1 MTSGFALSPF
11 AVICLMFS
19 VSAGRAPVRAVTDGV
34 GRRVELPETPRR
46 VVALTPSI
54 AEIMYSIG
62 AGGEIVGV
70 TDHTDYPS
78 EARAKPSVGGMVDP
92 SIERIVTLR
101 PDLVL
106 ATLESNRP
114 TTIDGLQRL
123 GIPVFVIRPEGLDG
137 ILEAVEQVGVALNRV
152 SDARAAVERLRVRR
166 QEVAR
171 RVMGFARP
179 RVFVLIWPD
188 PVVTVGRHAFVTEAI
203 EAAGGQCVTSDLP
216 QPWPRLSLEEV
227 VRLAPDTI
235 VLIANGHPTL
245 AIDEL
250 KTRPGWDRVP
260 AVIAHRFIEI
270 DARLEHSSPVV
281 FDALEELARV
291 LHPEAFEER
300 PRPERAAKP
309 ASESEWG
316 WGPTSSEKR

>member
-1 MTSGFALSPF
+1 MRRALALGLVAAMCLIAGASAGEA
-11 AVICLMFS
+11 AVRS
-19 VSAGRAPVRAVTDGV
+19 VSDGV
-34 GRRVELPETPRR
+34 GRRVELPDTPRR
-46 VVALTPSI
+46 IVTLTPSL
-54 AEIMYSIG
+54 AEIVYGIG
-62 AGGEIVGV
+62 AGDAIAAV

-78 EARAKPSVGGMVDP
+78 AARAKPSVGGMVDP
-92 SIERIVTLR
+92 SVERIVALR

-106 ATLESNRP
+106 ATLESNRQ

-137 ILEAVEQVGVALNRV
+137 ILQAVEQVGLALNRI

-166 QEVAR
+166 QDVAD
-171 RVMGFARP
+171 RVAGLAKP

-188 PVVTVGRHAFVTEAI
+188 PVVTVGRHAFITEAI
-203 EAAGGQCVTSDLP
+203 EAAGAECVTSNLP

-245 AIDEL
+245 SLDEL
-250 KTRPGWDRVP
+250 NTRPGWNRVP
-260 AVIAHRFIEI
+260 AVIAHRFVEI
-270 DARLEHSSPVV
+270 DARLEHSSPAV

-291 LHPEAFEER
+291 LHPEAFH
-300 PRPERAAKP
+300 KP
-309 ASESEWG
+309 
-316 WGPTSSEKR
+316 

>member
-1 MTSGFALSPF
+1 
-11 AVICLMFS
+11 
-19 VSAGRAPVRAVTDGV
+19 VTDGV
-34 GRRVELPETPRR
+34 GRRVELPDTPRR
-46 VVALTPSI
+46 VVTLTPSL

-78 EARAKPSVGGMVDP
+78 DARTKPRIGGMVDP
-92 SIERIVTLR
+92 SVERIVALR

-114 TTIDGLQRL
+114 TAIDAVQRL
-123 GIPVFVIRPEGLDG
+123 GIPVFVIRPEGLEG
-137 ILEAVEQVGVALNRV
+137 ILQAVEQVGLALNRTPA
-152 SDARAAVERLRVRR
+152 ARAAVERLRVRR
-166 QEVAR
+166 QDVAR
-171 RVMGFARP
+171 RVMGLP
-179 RVFVLIWPD
+179 KPNVFVLIWPD
-188 PVVTVGRHAFVTEAI
+188 PVVTVGRRAFITEAI
-203 EAAGGQCVTSDLP
+203 EASGARCVTSDLP
-216 QPWPRLSLEEV
+216 QPWPHLSLEEV

-281 FDALEELARV
+281 FDALEELARA
-291 LHPEAFEER
+291 LHPEAFQ
-300 PRPERAAKP
+300 KQ
-309 ASESEWG
+309 
-316 WGPTSSEKR
+316 